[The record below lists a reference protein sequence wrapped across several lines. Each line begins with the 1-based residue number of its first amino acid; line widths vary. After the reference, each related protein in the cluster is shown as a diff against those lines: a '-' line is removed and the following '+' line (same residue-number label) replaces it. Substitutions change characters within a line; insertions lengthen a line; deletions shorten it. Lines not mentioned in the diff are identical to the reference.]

1 MAGRRLPARSP
12 SMEKKTPSVS
22 GHGHSHGGAHRLG
35 KSGSMHRQSHDV
47 FLLEDWLDAT
57 RRTSVRSHATV
68 RQRARVHDMC
78 ARELFHQTAVGS
90 PKIANLL
97 ERVWAERTA
106 LFFETL
112 EVLEHQTQIRD
123 HAQTELMN
131 VARNAGLHAERTKR
145 VGNQWEVQRAG
156 VLENMRGTQ
165 AELHSMTVER
175 NQLKKE
181 VRQLRGIIDDYV
193 NGVPMSK
200 KKQLLKAQNEGRG
213 IGEGVIDMQEV
224 VSAAK
229 FGNDSRGGR
238 SIVAEDLVE
247 CDSDEED
254 LTDLIVKNRIQ
265 SVRQADRKI
274 DALLLELMSEKRVQ
288 KAAIRGSKKL
298 VDRFLS
304 GQTAL
309 ALGVRKH

>member
-1 MAGRRLPARSP
+1 
-12 SMEKKTPSVS
+12 
-22 GHGHSHGGAHRLG
+22 
-35 KSGSMHRQSHDV
+35 MHRQSHDV

-57 RRTSVRSHATV
+57 RTASTRNYATV
-68 RQRARVHDMC
+68 RQRGRVQDVC

-106 LFFETL
+106 LLLETL
-112 EVLEHQTQIRD
+112 EVLEHQTQMRD
-123 HAQTELMN
+123 RAQTELMN
-131 VARNAGLHAERTKR
+131 VTRNAGLHAERTKR
-145 VGNQWEVQRAG
+145 VGNQWEVQRAS
-156 VLENMRGTQ
+156 VLENLRDTQ
-165 AELHSMTVER
+165 AELHSMTAER

-181 VRQLRGIIDDYV
+181 VWQLRGIIDDYV

-213 IGEGVIDMQEV
+213 IGEGIVDMQEV
-224 VSAAK
+224 VLAGKAGK
-229 FGNDSRGGR
+229 DSRGGR
-238 SIVAEDLVE
+238 SNVADDLVE
-247 CDSDEED
+247 YDSAEED

-265 SVRQADRKI
+265 SVRQADRRI

-304 GQTAL
+304 AQTAL
-309 ALGVRKH
+309 ALGVRKV